1 VRIDL
6 LTAPLMLALAALG
19 TGCQEKDT
27 AASAAPA
34 PAMRPTNMP
43 QIPAVKPEA
52 LTVSGPLVVEHQVNV
67 TAQRDG
73 VIAQIAAQPGQ
84 RVRSGDMLA
93 ALDARQLSADLEASR
108 AKTRAIAADLK
119 NWEAEAKVMQSDYER
134 AQKMWDAQILTKE
147 QLEHAKFK
155 AESEQW
161 DILRVREL
169 LTNARQSERS
179 VELEV
184 EKTRVRAPFAGLVAR
199 RYVRTGQQ
207 VIKGDRLFWVT
218 AEAPLLLRFTLPEKS
233 LGRVRKGQQ
242 LPLASPDLPEE
253 KHTARV
259 IEVSPVVDPA
269 SGTFEVLVEL
279 VGPPGRL
286 RPGMTASVG
295 LDNLP

>member
-27 AASAAPA
+27 AAGAAPA
-34 PAMRPTNMP
+34 PAVRPTNMP
-43 QIPAVKPEA
+43 QIPADKPEA

-73 VIAQIAAQPGQ
+73 VIAQIAAQSGQ

-179 VELEV
+179 LELEV